1 MLPCVAITP
10 LKTVGVPDDVAMWR
24 LDLDLRA
31 DLPEGVMRWLDEA
44 ERARLGRYVRHEDK
58 LRFAITRATL
68 KHLLAQ
74 AVSCADPARV
84 SLTYTNRGR
93 PQWAASGLR
102 FNVSHSG
109 ALACL
114 ALSPL
119 REVGIDVESMSGIHT
134 DIEALARI
142 VLTDA
147 ECDAWTR
154 LPASQRADAFYRHW
168 VCKEA
173 ALKATGHGIAEL
185 LRHIAVRPAQDPAGL
200 RVECDLPTREGASLQ
215 QLSLRMLALPAGY
228 AGAVAWAPPHAGS
241 GARSG

>member
-1 MLPCVAITP
+1 V
-10 LKTVGVPDDVAMWR
+10 
-24 LDLDLRA
+24 
-31 DLPEGVMRWLDEA
+31 
-44 ERARLGRYVRHEDK
+44 
-58 LRFAITRATL
+58 
-68 KHLLAQ
+68 
-74 AVSCADPARV
+74 
-84 SLTYTNRGR
+84 
-93 PQWAASGLR
+93 R

-119 REVGIDVESMSGIHT
+119 REVGIDVEAMPGIDT

-173 ALKATGHGIAEL
+173 ALKTTGHGITEL
-185 LRHIAVRPAQDPAGL
+185 LRHIAVRPAEGPAGL
-200 RVECDLPTREGASLQ
+200 RVECDLPTPAGASLR

-228 AGAVAWAPPHAGS
+228 AGAVAWGPPDAGA